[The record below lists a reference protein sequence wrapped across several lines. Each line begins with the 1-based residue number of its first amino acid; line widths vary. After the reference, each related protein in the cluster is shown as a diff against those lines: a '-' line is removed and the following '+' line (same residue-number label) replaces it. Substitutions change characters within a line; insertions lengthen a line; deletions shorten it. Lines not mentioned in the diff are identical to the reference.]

1 MKTST
6 LIPLVAALIGSVFA
20 TDAPNIPLG
29 NTLEECLQASNATII
44 APDDTLYDTARQT
57 WNSRI
62 QYSPKFIVQPNS
74 TQEVQHSVKCAATH
88 SNVAVTVKSGGH
100 GYAGYAIGG
109 EDGDLTIDVT
119 NFNNIHV
126 DKESNLVRAGT
137 GNHLWDLYKT
147 IYEDNLA
154 LPGGTCPQ
162 VGIGGHASFGGYGPL
177 SRKMGLLLDRI
188 IDAEIVYANGTAAN
202 VTQGEDIFFAIT
214 GAAPSFAVVTQFTF
228 LAEKAPENTVIF
240 SHSLINRTAE
250 GAADALVN
258 KIHYTLLTF
267 RRFDAFANFIN
278 GNVTNDFSAWITLG
292 PGSFELNGM
301 YFGSQDDFEVIA
313 KPLFDGVKL
322 SSNDSQ
328 DVSQTSEFIEM
339 YKQIYGDFSPV
350 AEPKPF
356 YSKSLMIN
364 EPLTV
369 DQRLSF
375 FNYLN
380 NAGTQAKEQGYDW
393 YIIVDPYN
401 GVVHDKS
408 TQERSFAHRDTLLTF
423 QFFAEMGESEETLFS
438 FVDGMVDSITEL
450 PKAAYPNYVD
460 PRLINWQELYYGA
473 NYIRLQEIKGVVD
486 PNNTYRFPQSSK
498 FCWSCLLK
506 LTVTVE
512 IP

>member
-6 LIPLVAALIGSVFA
+6 LFPLAAALIVSVFA
-20 TDAPNIPLG
+20 TDAPNLSLG
-29 NTLEECLQASNATII
+29 DTLEECLQVSNVTVI
-44 APDDTLYDTARQT
+44 APDDTLYDTVRQT

-62 QYSPKFIVQPNS
+62 QYSPKFVVQPNS
-74 TQEVQHSVKCAATH
+74 TQEVQHSVRCAATH
-88 SNVAVTVKSGGH
+88 SNVAVTAKSGGH

-119 NFNNIHV
+119 NFNNIDV

-147 IYEDNLA
+147 IYEDKLA

-188 IDAEIVYANGTAAN
+188 VEAEIVYANGTAAN

-214 GAAPSFAVVTQFTF
+214 GAAPSFAIVTQFTF
-228 LAEKAPENTVIF
+228 LAERAPENTVIF

-250 GAADALVN
+250 DAADA
-258 KIHYTLLTF
+258 
-267 RRFDAFANFIN
+267 FDAYVSFIN

-313 KPLFDGVKL
+313 KPLFEGMKL

-356 YSKSLMIN
+356 YSKSLMIS
-364 EPLTV
+364 EPLTI

-380 NAGTQAKEQGYDW
+380 KAGAQAKNQGYDW

-401 GVVHDKS
+401 GVIHEKS
-408 TQERSFAHRDTLLTF
+408 TQERSFAHRNTLLTF
-423 QFFAEMGESEETLFS
+423 QFFAEMGENEETLFS
-438 FVDGMVDSITEL
+438 IVDGMVDSIKEL

-460 PRLINWQELYYGA
+460 PRLINWQELYYGP
-473 NYIRLQEIKGVVD
+473 NYLRLQEIKGVVD
-486 PNNTYRFPQSSK
+486 PNNTYRFPQSIA
-498 FCWSCLLK
+498 
-506 LTVTVE
+506 VE

>member
-6 LIPLVAALIGSVFA
+6 LFPLVAALIVSGFA
-20 TDAPNIPLG
+20 TDAPNLPLG
-29 NTLEECLQASNATII
+29 DTLEECLRASNVTVI
-44 APDDTLYDTARQT
+44 APDDTLYDTVRQT

-74 TQEVQHSVKCAATH
+74 TQEVQHSVRCAATH

-119 NFNNIHV
+119 NFNNIDV

-147 IYEDNLA
+147 IYEDNLV

-188 IDAEIVYANGTAAN
+188 VEAEIVYANGTAAN

-214 GAAPSFAVVTQFTF
+214 GAAPSFAIVTQFTF
-228 LAEKAPENTVIF
+228 LAERAPENTVIF

-250 GAADALVN
+250 SAADA
-258 KIHYTLLTF
+258 
-267 RRFDAFANFIN
+267 FDAFVSFIN
-278 GNVTNDFSAWITLG
+278 GDVTNDFSAWITLG

-313 KPLFDGVKL
+313 KPLFEGVKL

-369 DQRLSF
+369 DQSLSF

-380 NAGTQAKEQGYDW
+380 NAGAQEKNQGYDW

-401 GVVHDKS
+401 GVIHEKS
-408 TQERSFAHRDTLLTF
+408 TQERSFAHRNTLLTF
-423 QFFAEMGESEETLFS
+423 QFFAEMGEREEALFS
-438 FVDGMVDSITEL
+438 LVDGMVDSITEL

-460 PRLINWQELYYGA
+460 PRLINWQELYYGP
-473 NYIRLQEIKGVVD
+473 NYLRLQEIKGVVD
-486 PNNTYRFPQSSK
+486 PNNTYRFPQS
-498 FCWSCLLK
+498 K
-506 LTVTVE
+506 LTVAVE